1 MKNNLDNVLYSN
13 NFQEENTFLLIK
25 KFIVFVTIKIASIF
39 KIDSEVTFHEK
50 LSIVYANIRV

>member
-25 KFIVFVTIKIASIF
+25 KFVVFVTIKIASF
-39 KIDSEVTFHEK
+39 CKIDNEVTFHEK

>member
-39 KIDSEVTFHEK
+39 KIDNEVTFHEK

>member
-39 KIDSEVTFHEK
+39 KSDNEVTFHEK